1 MPIWYD
7 YTPNGPLWMI
17 TDRSS
22 IKGKLLARAT
32 RISLCVQTETVP
44 YQYVSV
50 EGTFTLRDATRDE
63 LLQMA
68 IRYLGESG
76 GRAYTNSTDHGD
88 SMLVSITPQTWYT
101 VDYTQST

>member
-1 MPIWYD
+1 M
-7 YTPNGPLWMI
+7 
-17 TDRSS
+17 
-22 IKGKLLARAT
+22 
-32 RISLCVQTETVP
+32 QTETVP